1 MAPPGAN
8 FTPLSS
14 ASLGFTSKACF
25 FADKLKD
32 KSISLNSGIFCNI
45 SLRPGDHA
53 PFLETHG
60 NSVRLG
66 RSGLGGGALE
76 FAKLRKGGL
85 ALAMQ
90 IMVALH
96 VFASAGFQIDVGDT
110 FGISKA
116 TMCRTVHRV
125 ANVLAGAVHRYV
137 KFERRADAEVTKAK
151 LYAMTGFPNVIGCI
165 DCTHIRISGPHHN
178 EHE

>member
-8 FTPLSS
+8 FTSLSS

-32 KSISLNSGIFCNI
+32 QSISLNSVRFCNI

-66 RSGLGGGALE
+66 RSGLGGGGVRVRQI
-76 FAKLRKGGL
+76 AKGRVGTGDADHGG
-85 ALAMQ
+85 
-90 IMVALH
+90 VAC
-96 VFASAGFQIDVGDT
+96 VCV
-110 FGISKA
+110 
-116 TMCRTVHRV
+116 CRVPDRC
-125 ANVLAGAVHRYV
+125 R
-137 KFERRADAEVTKAK
+137 
-151 LYAMTGFPNVIGCI
+151 
-165 DCTHIRISGPHHN
+165 
-178 EHE
+178 